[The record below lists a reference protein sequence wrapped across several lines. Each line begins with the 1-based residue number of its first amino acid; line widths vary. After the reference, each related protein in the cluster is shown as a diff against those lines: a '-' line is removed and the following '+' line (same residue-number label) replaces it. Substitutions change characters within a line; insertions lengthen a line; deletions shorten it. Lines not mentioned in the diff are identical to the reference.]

1 VIRDAFP
8 GLGVLQGQFNHL
20 DEILV
25 ENLRRQGGKKL
36 ADVGVQPALLAVGGA
51 EPEVTLLALKE
62 PFLEIA
68 VHLQ

>member
-1 VIRDAFP
+1 
-8 GLGVLQGQFNHL
+8 
-20 DEILV
+20 
-25 ENLRRQGGKKL
+25 
-36 ADVGVQPALLAVGGA
+36 VQPALLAVGGA